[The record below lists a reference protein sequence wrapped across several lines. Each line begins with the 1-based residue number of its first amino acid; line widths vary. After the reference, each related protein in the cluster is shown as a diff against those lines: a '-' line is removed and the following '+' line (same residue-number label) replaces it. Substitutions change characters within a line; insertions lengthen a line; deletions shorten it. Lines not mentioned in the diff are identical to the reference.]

1 MTAYDAIVVGSGPNG
16 LAAAIALAQSGWS
29 VLVREAQETVGGG
42 MRSSRDVTLPGFV
55 RDVCSAVHPLAV
67 SSPFFRTLPLEQYGL
82 EWVHPSAPLAHP
94 FDDGTAALLERSV
107 DATAATI
114 GQDAEAYRRL
124 VAPFVGRWPA
134 LVTDVL
140 APLRLPEHPFLLARF
155 GLRGLQSAHGLARRT
170 FREDRAGALFAGM
183 AAHST
188 VPLTRSPT
196 AAFGLVLAIAGHA
209 AGWPIACGG
218 SQAIA
223 DAMAAYLRSL
233 GGEIATDAPVES
245 IDALPSARVVLLDLT
260 PRQVLRVAG
269 HRLPP
274 RYRRALERYRY
285 GVGVF
290 KIDWALD
297 GPIPWRA
304 AECLRAG
311 TVHLGGTLTELTDAE
326 NAPWQGQHSHRPF
339 VLLGQPS
346 LFDRSRAPVGKHTAW
361 AYCHVPHGSHFDM
374 TSRLEDQVERFAP
387 GFRDRILARHVMPPT
402 ALERHNANLVG
413 GDISGGVMDLRQLFF
428 RPTISLRPYATPVK
442 GLYICSASTPPGG
455 AVHGMCGFFAAHAV
469 LEQERCPTA
478 APPFSDNA
486 AATDRCQCCRTT
498 AVERPNIL
506 SRVSSGGRIQ

>member
-42 MRSSRDVTLPGFV
+42 MRSSRALTLPGFV
-55 RDVCSAVHPLAV
+55 HDVCSAVHPLAV

-107 DATAATI
+107 DATAATV
-114 GQDAEAYRRL
+114 GPDADAYRRL

-140 APLRLPEHPFLLARF
+140 APLRLPEHPFLLAHF
-155 GLRGLQSAHGLARRT
+155 GLRGLRSAHGLAKRT
-170 FREDRAGALFAGM
+170 FREERARALFAGM

-188 VPLTRSPT
+188 VPLTHSPT
-196 AAFGLVLAIAGHA
+196 AAFGLVLAIGGHA
-209 AGWPIACGG
+209 AGWPIARGG

-233 GGEIATDAPVES
+233 GGEIVTDAPVES
-245 IDALPSARVVLLDLT
+245 IDALPSARAVLLDLT

-285 GVGVF
+285 GVGAF
-290 KIDWALD
+290 KIDWALH

-326 NAPWQGQHSHRPF
+326 NDPWRGQHPHRPF

-346 LFDRSRAPVGKHTAW
+346 LFDRSRAPASRHTAW
-361 AYCHVPHGSHFDM
+361 AYCNVPHGSRFDM

-387 GFRDRILARHVMPPT
+387 GFRDRIIVRHVMPPT
-402 ALERHNANLVG
+402 ALERHDANLVG
-413 GDISGGVMDLRQLFF
+413 GDISGGVMNLRQLFF
-428 RPTISLRPYATPVK
+428 RPTVGLTPYATPVK
-442 GLYICSASTPPGG
+442 GLYICSSSTPPGG
-455 AVHGMCGFFAAHAV
+455 AVHGMCGFFAARAV
-469 LEQERCPTA
+469 LDREGRPA
-478 APPFSDNA
+478 ASRAVSGP
-486 AATDRCQCCRTT
+486 ATVPDGCQCRPTST
-498 AVERPNIL
+498 VERPNL
-506 SRVSSGGRIQ
+506 SRPRCSMHSR